1 MKNPKLSEIPGKTSS
16 LFPWG
21 DLLAFFGNY
30 HKFKQKKIKKYGEI
44 FKVKILGRE
53 VSTLHDKDSVHY
65 TLVQHD
71 KDFNSKEAWDLI
83 LKDLFPNG
91 LMLMDGEKHKHH
103 RSIIAEAF
111 KKTPMEGYLDM
122 MKNIV
127 PNHIST
133 WNDANP
139 KMFPL
144 LKEFTLEIALEV
156 FFGIN
161 KDQQFTQINKAIT
174 DIVNASSALPI
185 KLPFTAYNKGLK
197 ARKYLVTF
205 FTNLLPERKK
215 NPRKDLFSILTNAK
229 NEDGESLNDEQIID
243 HLIFIL
249 MAAHDTTASTQTSF
263 CYFLAKH
270 PDWQDKLRA
279 EAHNFYH
286 EHGDNFKVKD
296 LRKLEQFGLALK
308 ETLRRFPPLVSIGR
322 VSTKNLDY
330 KGYSIPEHTHVSVD
344 IDQNHHNPEV
354 WSCPE
359 SFDPERFSKER
370 SEHTKCPYTYTPFG
384 AGAHYCIGF
393 AFAEMQI
400 KYVISQLL
408 LSHEWSV
415 DPRYEMP
422 VKPVPLQIPE
432 DGLPVRMKK
441 IKSS

>member
-1 MKNPKLSEIPGKTSS
+1 MKNPDLSEIPGKTSS
-16 LFPWG
+16 LLPWG
-21 DLLAFFGNY
+21 DLMAFFKNY
-30 HKFKQKKIKKYGEI
+30 HRFKQKKLKKYGDIYKVRILNREI
-44 FKVKILGRE
+44 C
-53 VSTLHDKDSVHY
+53 TLHDKDSARY
-65 TLVQHD
+65 TLVEHD
-71 KDFNSKEAWDLI
+71 KDFNSKEAWDLL

-91 LMLMDGEKHKHH
+91 LMLMDGKKHKHH

-111 KKTPMEGYLDM
+111 KKKPMEGYLDM

-127 PNHIST
+127 PNHIKK
-133 WNDANP
+133 WNDPHP

-156 FFGIN
+156 FFGIDKN
-161 KDQQFTQINKAIT
+161 QQFTKINKAIT
-174 DIVNASSALPI
+174 DIVDASSALPI
-185 KLPFTAYNKGLK
+185 KLPFTPYTKGIK
-197 ARKYLVTF
+197 ARKYLVAF
-205 FTNLLPERKK
+205 FKDLLPERKN
-215 NPRKDLFSILTNAK
+215 NPKKDLFSILATAK

-270 PDWQDKLRA
+270 PDWQDKLRT
-279 EAHNFYH
+279 EAIDFYK
-286 EHGDNFKVKD
+286 EHGDDFTAKD

-308 ETLRRFPPLVSIGR
+308 ETLRRFPPLTSVGR
-322 VSTKNLDY
+322 VATKDLNY
-330 KGYSIPEHTHVSVD
+330 KEYSIPKNTHVSVD
-344 IDQNHHNPEV
+344 IEQNHHNPNV
-354 WSCPE
+354 WSCPN

-393 AFAEMQI
+393 SFAEMQI
-400 KYVISQLL
+400 KYVISTLL

-415 DPRYEMP
+415 DQAYEMP
-422 VKPVPLQIPE
+422 VQPVPLQVPK

-441 IKSS
+441 IKRS

>member
-1 MKNPKLSEIPGKTSS
+1 MEKSKLKEIPGKTSS
-16 LFPWG
+16 LLPWG
-21 DLLAFFGNY
+21 DLLAFFKDY
-30 HKFKQKKIKKYGEI
+30 HTFKRKKLEKYGEI
-44 FKVKILGRE
+44 YKVRILNRE
-53 VSTLHDKDSVHY
+53 ISTLHDKDSARY
-65 TLVQHD
+65 TLVEND

-91 LMLMDGEKHKHH
+91 LMLMDGDKHKHH

-111 KKTPMEGYLDM
+111 KKKPMEGYLDM
-122 MKNIV
+122 MKSIV
-127 PNHIST
+127 PSHIST
-133 WNDANP
+133 WNDPNP

-161 KDQQFTQINKAIT
+161 KSQQFTKINKAIT
-174 DIVNASSALPI
+174 DIVDASSALPI
-185 KLPFTAYNKGLK
+185 KLPFTAYGKGIK
-197 ARKYLVTF
+197 ARKYLITF
-205 FTNLLPERKK
+205 FKGLLPERKN
-215 NPRKDLFSILTNAK
+215 NPKKDLFSILVNAK
-229 NEDGESLNDEQIID
+229 NEDRESLNDEQIID

-270 PDWQDKLRA
+270 PDWQCKLRK
-279 EAHNFYH
+279 EAQGFY
-286 EHGDNFKVKD
+286 EEYGDDFTVKD

-322 VSTKNLDY
+322 MSTKEFNY
-330 KGYSIPEHTHVSVD
+330 KGYNIPKDTHVSVD

-354 WSCPE
+354 WSCPAD
-359 SFDPERFSKER
+359 FDPERFSKER

-400 KYVISQLL
+400 KYVISTLL

-415 DPRYEMP
+415 DSAYKMP
-422 VKPVPLQIPE
+422 VKPVPLQVPE
-432 DGLPVRMKK
+432 DGLPVQMKK
-441 IKSS
+441 IKR